1 MAYFTDMQ
9 AVKTKIDEDLSVLEE
24 IIHKLVNLKE
34 ANSRAVYA
42 DLALIKIQGIKNKLN
57 K

>member
-24 IIHKLVNLKE
+24 LIHKLVNLKE
-34 ANSRAVYA
+34 ASFRAVYA
-42 DLALIKIQGIKNKLN
+42 ESALIKIQSIKNKLN

>member
-34 ANSRAVYA
+34 TNSRAVYA
-42 DLALIKIQGIKNKLN
+42 GLALIKIQGIKNKLN